1 MMRAVG
7 RWLSTTHVLAGQ
19 AAHSRSWRARMASQL
34 AGIILL
40 ERDWREES
48 LQEVLMDEASALY
61 ELALLHTRYW
71 RGVIE
76 PACR

>member
-1 MMRAVG
+1 
-7 RWLSTTHVLAGQ
+7 
-19 AAHSRSWRARMASQL
+19 MASQL